1 MAQTFNGAT
10 CTFTTAASVV
20 LKFNIR
26 DFSESG
32 NDRAAIDVTTA
43 ASTRRQV
50 LYGYAEPSEFTF
62 ECVYDRDADQVGES
76 STAITRQVLEGLL
89 DDQPGTLAIT
99 FEDDGVPG
107 DDTFLDGS
115 GSATRSAVV
124 KGFTFQGELDGV
136 INYSITFGIIH

>member
-10 CTFTTAASVV
+10 CTFTTADSVV

-43 ASTRRQV
+43 DSTRRQV

-62 ECVYDRDADQVGES
+62 ECVYDQDADQVGGS
-76 STAITRQVLEGLL
+76 STALPRTTLEALL
-89 DDQPGTLAIT
+89 DDQPGVLAIT
-99 FEDDGVPG
+99 FEDDGTAG
-107 DDTFLDGS
+107 ADTFGGNRD
-115 GSATRSAVV
+115 AVV

-136 INYSITFGIIH
+136 ISYSITFGIIH

>member
-10 CTFTTAASVV
+10 CTFTTADSVV

-43 ASTRRQV
+43 DSTRRQV

-62 ECVYDRDADQVGES
+62 ECVYDQDADQVGGS
-76 STAITRQVLEGLL
+76 STALPRTTLETLL
-89 DDQPGTLAIT
+89 DDQPGVLAIT
-99 FEDDGVPG
+99 FEDDGTAG
-107 DDTFLDGS
+107 ADTFG
-115 GSATRSAVV
+115 GNRNAVV

-136 INYSITFGIIH
+136 ISYSITFGIIH

>member
-10 CTFTTAASVV
+10 CTFTTADSVV

-43 ASTRRQV
+43 DSTRRQV

-62 ECVYDRDADQVGES
+62 ECVYDQDADQVAGS
-76 STAITRQVLEGLL
+76 STALPRATLEALL
-89 DDQPGTLAIT
+89 DDQPGVLAIT
-99 FEDDGVPG
+99 FEDDGTAG
-107 DDTFLDGS
+107 ADTFGGNRD
-115 GSATRSAVV
+115 AVV

-136 INYSITFGIIH
+136 ISYSITFGIIH

>member
-10 CTFTTAASVV
+10 CTFTTADSVV

-62 ECVYDRDADQVGES
+62 ECVYDRDSAQIDADS
-76 STAITRQVLEGLL
+76 IAITRQLLEGLL

-99 FEDDGVPG
+99 FEDDGVAGADPFADVAG
-107 DDTFLDGS
+107 GN
-115 GSATRSAVV
+115 RSAVV

-136 INYSITFGIIH
+136 ISYSITFGIIH

>member
-43 ASTRRQV
+43 DSTRRQV

-62 ECVYDRDADQVGES
+62 ECVYDQDADQVGGA
-76 STAITRQVLEGLL
+76 STALPRTTLEALL
-89 DDQPGTLAIT
+89 DDQPGVLAIA
-99 FEDDGVPG
+99 FEDDGTAG
-107 DDTFLDGS
+107 ADTFG
-115 GSATRSAVV
+115 GNRNAVV

-136 INYSITFGIIH
+136 ISYSITFGIIH

>member
-43 ASTRRQV
+43 GSTRRQV

-62 ECVYDRDADQVGES
+62 ECVYDQDADQVGGS
-76 STAITRQVLEGLL
+76 STALPRATLEALL
-89 DDQPGTLAIT
+89 DDQPGVLAIT
-99 FEDDGVPG
+99 FEDDGTPG
-107 DDTFLDGS
+107 ADTFG
-115 GSATRSAVV
+115 GNRNAVV

-136 INYSITFGIIH
+136 ISYSITFGIIH

>member
-10 CTFTTAASVV
+10 CTFTTADSVV

-43 ASTRRQV
+43 DSTRRQV

-62 ECVYDRDADQVGES
+62 ECVYDQDADQVGGS
-76 STAITRQVLEGLL
+76 STALPRTTLEALL
-89 DDQPGTLAIT
+89 DDQPGVLAIT
-99 FEDDGVPG
+99 FEDDGTAG
-107 DDTFLDGS
+107 ADTFG
-115 GSATRSAVV
+115 GNRNAVV

-136 INYSITFGIIH
+136 ISYSITFGIIH

>member
-32 NDRAAIDVTTA
+32 NDRAAIDITTA

-62 ECVYDRDADQVGES
+62 ECVYDRDADQVGGS

-99 FEDDGVPG
+99 FEDDGVVG

-115 GSATRSAVV
+115 GSANRPAVV

>member
-10 CTFTTAASVV
+10 CTFTIDGGESDDTV

-62 ECVYDRDADQVGES
+62 ECVYDQDADQVAGDSE
-76 STAITRQVLEGLL
+76 AINRATLEALL
-89 DDQPGTLAIT
+89 DDQPGVLAIT
-99 FEDDGVPG
+99 FEDDGTAG
-107 DDTFLDGS
+107 ADSFG
-115 GSATRSAVV
+115 GNRNAVV

-136 INYSITFGIIH
+136 ISYSITFGIIH